1 MNPGRFV
8 SMSKNKNTVLI
19 FTQVYVPDPAAVGQ
33 YIADAAAEL
42 VKNGQ
47 RVIVYTANRGYDDPT
62 LVLKQNEIIDG
73 VEVRRL
79 PFSSFGKKTILHR
92 LIGQLSFLIQC
103 ILRGIFAGDLKHLLI
118 STSPPMCAFAAIV
131 VGLFRRVP
139 ITYWVMDLNP
149 DQVVEMG
156 IMKSTSLPV
165 KCMDWLNRRI
175 LKRASNIVCLDRF
188 MADRVCKK
196 RAVMDKITVIPPW
209 PLSNHDKAIEHDDN
223 PFRKKHNLD
232 GKFVIMYSG
241 NHSPANPLETIVDAA
256 IKLEKGLPN
265 VVFMFV
271 GGGKAKQTVENALK
285 THNPKNIISLPY
297 QPLDQIQYSLSAAD
311 VHVVSVGPKVVGIV
325 HPCKVYG
332 AMALGRPVLL
342 LGPKPCHVSDLI
354 DQKTFGWHIQH
365 GDVEQMCQTIT
376 SISGLSSEE
385 LAKMGK
391 NGLGLIENEINRD
404 ALSQKFCKI
413 ITA

>member
-1 MNPGRFV
+1 
-8 SMSKNKNTVLI
+8 MSKDKNTVLI

-42 VKNGQ
+42 VKEGK
-47 RVIVYTANRGYDDPT
+47 RVIVYTANRGYDDPS
-62 LVLKQNEIIDG
+62 LVLKQNECIDG

-92 LIGQLSFLIQC
+92 LIGQFSFLLQC
-103 ILRGIFAGDLKHLLI
+103 ILRGVFAGNLSHLLI
-118 STSPPMCAFAAIV
+118 STSPPMCAVAAIT
-131 VGLFRRVP
+131 VGFFRRVP

-175 LKRASNIVCLDRF
+175 LKRANNIVCLDRF

-196 RAVMDKITVIPPW
+196 RPVMDKITVIPPW
-209 PLSNHDKAIEHDDN
+209 PLSNHDKAVDHADN
-223 PFRKKHNLD
+223 PFRKEHNLE
-232 GKFVIMYSG
+232 GKCVIMYSG

-256 IKLEKGLPN
+256 IKLEKKLPN

-271 GGGKAKQTVENALK
+271 GGGKAKQAVEEAIK
-285 THNPKNIISLPY
+285 KYNPSNIISLPY
-297 QPLDQIQYSLSAAD
+297 QPLDQIRYSLSAAD

-342 LGPKPCHVSDLI
+342 LGPNPCHVSDLI
-354 DQKTFGWHIQH
+354 DQKNFGWHVHH
-365 GDVEQMCQTIT
+365 GEVDQMCYIIT
-376 SISGLSSEE
+376 KISSHSCQE
-385 LAKMGK
+385 LRDLGG
-391 NGLGLIENEINRD
+391 NGLALIEKEINRD
-404 ALSQKFCKI
+404 ALSQKFCQI
-413 ITA
+413 IVS